1 MIQLYKNMLDDDLI
15 KELLDYYQ
23 HNLDR
28 LTDYGNFE
36 QVEIDA
42 GHKLSNLMKDLT
54 HKIGDDYFERH
65 DKTGMAPKTYAVEG
79 FRIKRYEPN
88 QGSFPWH
95 VDAGTIQNCTR
106 FLAFLYYLNDNDA
119 GTKFEKVYV
128 PAEKGSVVVFPP
140 MWMYPHEGEM
150 PKEKPKFIMST
161 YFHFIGVDSRVQS

>member
-1 MIQLYKNMLDDDLI
+1 MIQLYKNVLEDDLV

-42 GHKLSNLMKDLT
+42 GHRLSNLMKDLT
-54 HKIGDDYFERH
+54 HKIGDDYFEKH
-65 DKTGMAPKTYAVEG
+65 DKTSQAPKVYAVEG

-106 FLAFLYYLNDNDA
+106 FLAFLYYLNDD
-119 GTKFEKVYV
+119 FYV
-128 PAEKGSVVVFPP
+128 ITFSNLFSSLCCLRNRSLVLILLSFCSAA
-140 MWMYPHEGEM
+140 
-150 PKEKPKFIMST
+150 
-161 YFHFIGVDSRVQS
+161 SRSLSQALT